1 MNLTFQIKKS
11 EKWTSEREK
20 VGVNT
25 LRLLSKFAY
34 ANFGLYLGSLRALPF
49 KIPRGALPL
58 DPTTFEKVDKTF
70 NCHSYTEKIISSSQV
85 EKF

>member
-1 MNLTFQIKKS
+1 MNLTFRIEKS

-34 ANFGLYLGSLRALPF
+34 ANFGLYLGSLRALPL
-49 KIPRGALPL
+49 KIPQGALPL
-58 DPTTFEKVDKTF
+58 DPSRGFAPAPHHF
-70 NCHSYTEKIISSSQV
+70 
-85 EKF
+85 